1 MYQSTIYAGVLGQT
15 RFGSFVHFTIF
26 GSAVCVVVMASMSST
41 NVVKTSCPDRD
52 RSRSP
57 ARDDKIID
65 LEVEPQPE
73 MMLNDSQEQPPFD
86 PVIEHIIYKAI
97 CENQKAAL
105 RGKHMYQIDIAALRA
120 KLESGAEDSPSREQ

>member
-1 MYQSTIYAGVLGQT
+1 MPNNNAGVLVQT
-15 RFGSFVHFTIF
+15 RFDSFCAFNIF
-26 GSAVCVVVMASMSST
+26 GSAVCVMASMSST
-41 NVVKTSCPDRD
+41 NVAKTSCADRD

-57 ARDDKIID
+57 ARNDKIID

-73 MMLNDSQEQPPFD
+73 MMLNDSQEPPRVFD

-120 KLESGAEDSPSREQ
+120 KLESEVEDSPNALKEQ

>member
-1 MYQSTIYAGVLGQT
+1 
-15 RFGSFVHFTIF
+15 
-26 GSAVCVVVMASMSST
+26 MASMSST
-41 NVVKTSCPDRD
+41 NVAKTSCPDRD

-86 PVIEHIIYKAI
+86 PLTAI
-97 CENQKAAL
+97 CENQKASL

-120 KLESGAEDSPSREQ
+120 KLESGAEDSPNREQ